1 MGFRTLC
8 EEKLLAPPPGS
19 LPKGATRVTVDAL
32 GSQIVTGR
40 WAPGATL
47 PHEQELATMF
57 GVGRN
62 VLREAVKVL
71 GGKGLIITARRYGSR
86 VRKKSEWNF
95 FDADVLSWRLSDQDG
110 YARFLRDLTELRLCI
125 EPRAAMLAALYAT
138 SEERARLVAL
148 TDALEEADSAEA
160 VTIDAEFHL
169 TILEATHNELMAGF
183 RQPFSVLLRALFE
196 ASRLSLSGKYAYDSN
211 PAIHRALAIAIRD
224 GRAEEA
230 YTLVFAMQARNH
242 LGATDLANSHGEWWI
257 GPTRERPLPPSRGGA
272 TPRPAKGARKKK
284 NRGQ

>member
-1 MGFRTLC
+1 MVAL
-8 EEKLLAPPPGS
+8 PPAS

-40 WAPGATL
+40 WEPGAKL
-47 PHEQELATMF
+47 PHEQELAAMF

-95 FDADVLSWRLSDQDG
+95 FDTDVLSWRLSDQGG

-125 EPRAAMLAALYAT
+125 EPRAAMLAATHAT

-148 TDALEEADSAEA
+148 TDALEKADAPEAAA
-160 VTIDAEFHL
+160 IDIKFHL
-169 TILEATHNELMAGF
+169 AILEATHNELMAGF
-183 RQPFSVLLRALFE
+183 CQPFRVLLRALFDV
-196 ASRLSLSGKYAYDSN
+196 SRISLSGKYAYDSN
-211 PAIHRALAIAIRD
+211 PAIHRALAIAIRE

-242 LGATDLANSHGEWWI
+242 QGAVDLAKDHGEWWI
-257 GPTRERPLPPSRGGA
+257 GPAGEVSLPHAPNAPSNGGA
-272 TPRPAKGARKKK
+272 KLRPVKAVRKKSDG
-284 NRGQ
+284 RA

>member
-1 MGFRTLC
+1 MIAL
-8 EEKLLAPPPGS
+8 PPAS
-19 LPKGATRVTVDAL
+19 LPKGATRLTVDAL

-40 WAPGATL
+40 WEPGAKL
-47 PHEQELATMF
+47 PHEQELAAMF

-125 EPRAAMLAALYAT
+125 EPRAAMLAAMHAT

-148 TDALEEADSAEA
+148 TDALEKANAPEA
-160 VTIDAEFHL
+160 VAIDTEFHL
-169 TILEATHNELMAGF
+169 AILDATHNELMAGF
-183 RQPFSVLLRALFE
+183 CQPFRVLLRALFDV
-196 ASRLSLSGKYAYDSN
+196 SRISLSGKYAYDSN
-211 PAIHRALAIAIRD
+211 PTIHRALAIAIRD

-230 YTLVFAMQARNH
+230 YALVFAMQVRNH
-242 LGATDLANSHGEWWI
+242 QGAADLEQDHGEWWI
-257 GPTRERPLPPSRGGA
+257 GPTGEGPLSHGLKAPSRRVA
-272 TPRPAKGARKKK
+272 TPQLAKGARKKR
-284 NRGQ
+284 NGRP

>member
-1 MGFRTLC
+1 MVAL
-8 EEKLLAPPPGS
+8 PPAS

-40 WAPGATL
+40 WEPGAKL
-47 PHEQELATMF
+47 PHEQELAAMF

-95 FDADVLSWRLSDQDG
+95 FDTDVLSWRLSDQDG

-125 EPRAAMLAALYAT
+125 EPRAAMLAAIHAT
-138 SEERARLVAL
+138 NEERAGLVAL
-148 TDALEEADSAEA
+148 TDALEKADTPEA
-160 VTIDAEFHL
+160 VAIDAEFHL
-169 TILEATHNELMAGF
+169 AILEATHNELMAGF
-183 RQPFSVLLRALFE
+183 CEPFRVLLRALFDV
-196 ASRLSLSGKYAYDSN
+196 SRTSLSGKYAYDSN
-211 PAIHRALAIAIRD
+211 PAIHRALAIAIRE

-242 LGATDLANSHGEWWI
+242 QGAADLAKDHGKWWI
-257 GPTRERPLPPSRGGA
+257 GPTGEEPLPPALKAPSRGGA
-272 TPRPAKGARKKK
+272 TPRPAKGGRNKR
-284 NRGQ
+284 NGRP